1 MLFPVIKCVQKWLR
15 VGVTLKR
22 IDNRLIS
29 NSHNILL
36 LPLLQP
42 RSDDFGSGG
51 HGGNPDLVALVS

>member
-1 MLFPVIKCVQKWLR
+1 MASCGCDIRKDRQQ
-15 VGVTLKR
+15 T
-22 IDNRLIS
+22 
-29 NSHNILL
+29 NSPKILL

>member
-1 MLFPVIKCVQKWLR
+1 M
-15 VGVTLKR
+15 GVTLER
-22 IDNRLIS
+22 IDNRRRLIS